1 MIEHEFLET
10 HTIFPSALLDSGPSA
25 TYLHAL
31 LENSPIAIVVMDG
44 QHRYV
49 MCNPAFEKLFQYTPA
64 QLASVDLDRLLSDPE
79 MPEDASKVTR
89 TVLQGTKVH
98 TVAKRR
104 RRDGTLV
111 DVEIYGIPLMVEG
124 ELAGVYGLY
133 QDLTER
139 NKARTAFREISDRF
153 EHRQKEERRKLAQD
167 LHDSTSQELAVLNW
181 NLSRLMGCVGGLD
194 EGLQKLVAETQEIA
208 KKCSA
213 SIRSASYLLHPP
225 LLQKAGLRLAVPAM
239 AEGFEQR
246 SGIRVKVAMTDDLGR
261 FRDEVEI
268 AIYRVVQEGL
278 ANVLRH
284 SGSADATISLFRNG
298 PFLEL
303 TVSDRGRCRARECLT
318 DTNGKSL
325 GISGMRERVEQ
336 LGGCLTI
343 DCDADGT
350 TLKARI
356 PLEDGPHG

>member
-1 MIEHEFLET
+1 MIAHEFLET
-10 HTIFPSALLDSGPSA
+10 HTIFPSALLEMGPSA

-31 LENSPIAIVVMDG
+31 LQNSPIAIVVLDG

-49 MCNPAFEKLFQYTPA
+49 MCNPAFEKLFQYAPA

-79 MPEDASKVTR
+79 
-89 TVLQGTKVH
+89 TKVH

-104 RRDGTLV
+104 RRDGMLV

-153 EHRQKEERRKLAQD
+153 EHRQKEERRRLAQD

-181 NLSRLMGCVGGLD
+181 NLSRLMSRVGDQD
-194 EGLQKLVAETQEIA
+194 ESLQKLVAETKEIA
-208 KKCSA
+208 TKCSA

-225 LLQKAGLRLAVPAM
+225 LLHKAGLRLAVPAM

-246 SGIRVKVAMTDDLGR
+246 SGIRVKVVMTDGLGR

-284 SGSADATISLFRNG
+284 SGSADATISLLCDGRW
-298 PFLEL
+298 LEL
-303 TVSDRGRCRARECLT
+303 TVSDCGRGPAREGIT
-318 DTNGKSL
+318 DAHNNGRSL

-350 TLKARI
+350 TLKARV
-356 PLEDGPHG
+356 PVEDGLHE